1 MISLGQ
7 LRANGL
13 SRQLFNCLHKT
24 GTYPLQISRPA
35 TLSAIHRGVRRSE
48 RVQFGDQSRDRD
60 SSGRGR
66 SDGLTRR
73 ALDGAASPRQQQ
85 KLRKKLGRKAAEEDD
100 EESDK
105 QTRRKR
111 FLNPEF
117 DYGKKSL
124 VYQLKHGAFKD
135 QAAALVQE
143 PVRPLPFQRLEAR
156 PWRKTESPRFAAER
170 SERPRY
176 SAGRS
181 DGRYLDRGDERP
193 DGRRFDRRDER
204 TNGRRFDRRD
214 ERTDGRRFDRRDGRT
229 DERRF
234 DRRDERTGERHVNR
248 RDDVHGEV
256 ETPRHSIGH
265 PAGRPDEPPTR
276 RQFDR
281 TDDVYGEVET
291 SQPRERRNQMMAM
304 NIKYTTAASQFLYGK
319 SVVKAALEQGRRK
332 LYKLFIYGGENR
344 KDSKDNA
351 IITRL
356 AERQG
361 VPITIIPNEDQRL
374 MDKMS
379 MGRPHNGFVL
389 ETSPLPQLPVK
400 SLGRLEET
408 LGKLGFHVEL
418 DHQSKEEEDIN
429 GQDTFIP
436 RKNHTAPKPFV
447 LLLNE
452 ILDPGNLGGILRTA
466 NYLGVDAVGITNRS
480 SSTLTPVVLKSA
492 AGSVE
497 EITIFSV
504 DSPVNFIEESQKAGW
519 KTYAAVAPPDPKLAQ
534 RHGDKFIS
542 TATVETEQPL
552 TSHPCL
558 LVLGNEGHGLSKQIK
573 VAADYELSVPYFV
586 HNSSVDSL
594 NVSVAAGLLCHA
606 FVRAPPIAKST
617 ATKIEKE
624 LAKEA
629 ESEAGEN
636 ENQGEKETLF

>member
-13 SRQLFNCLHKT
+13 SRQIFNCLHKN
-24 GTYPLQISRPA
+24 GAYPLQISRPA

-48 RVQFGDQSRDRD
+48 RVQFGDQYRDRD

-85 KLRKKLGRKAAEEDD
+85 KLRKKLGRKAAEEED
-100 EESDK
+100 EEPGK
-105 QTRRKR
+105 ETRRKR
-111 FLNPEF
+111 FLNPES

-143 PVRPLPFQRLEAR
+143 PVRPLPYQRLETSPR
-156 PWRKTESPRFAAER
+156 RRTESPRYGSER
-170 SERPRY
+170 SERPPY
-176 SAGRS
+176 S
-181 DGRYLDRGDERP
+181 DRQN
-193 DGRRFDRRDER
+193 FDRRD
-204 TNGRRFDRRD
+204 DA
-214 ERTDGRRFDRRDGRT
+214 DGD
-229 DERRF
+229 
-234 DRRDERTGERHVNR
+234 
-248 RDDVHGEV
+248 V
-256 ETPRHSIGH
+256 ETP
-265 PAGRPDEPPTR
+265 
-276 RQFDR
+276 
-281 TDDVYGEVET
+281 
-291 SQPRERRNQMMAM
+291 QPRERRNQMMAM

-356 AERQG
+356 AERRG

-389 ETSPLPQLPVK
+389 ETSPLPRLPVK

-429 GQDTFIP
+429 GHDTFIP
-436 RKNHTAPKPFV
+436 RKNNNAPKPFV

-466 NYLGVDAVGITNRS
+466 SYLGVDAVGITNRS

-492 AGSVE
+492 AGAVE

-504 DSPVNFIEESQKAGW
+504 DSPVSFIEESRKAGW

-542 TATVETEQPL
+542 TVTVESEQPL
-552 TSHPCL
+552 ASHPTI
-558 LVLGNEGHGLSKQIK
+558 LVLGNEGHGLSKPIK

-586 HNSSVDSL
+586 QNSCVDSL

-606 FVRAPPIAKST
+606 FVRAPAIVKST
-617 ATKIEKE
+617 AAKNEKE
-624 LAKEA
+624 ETLAETASGA
-629 ESEAGEN
+629 EKM
-636 ENQGEKETLF
+636 ENQDEKDALF

>member
-13 SRQLFNCLHKT
+13 SRQLFNCVHKN
-24 GTYPLQISRPA
+24 GAYPLQISRPA

-48 RVQFGDQSRDRD
+48 RVQFGDQYRDRD

-85 KLRKKLGRKAAEEDD
+85 KLRKKLGRKAAEEED
-100 EESDK
+100 EESGK
-105 QTRRKR
+105 ETRRKR
-111 FLNPEF
+111 FLNPES

-143 PVRPLPFQRLEAR
+143 PVRPLPYQRLETSPR
-156 PWRKTESPRFAAER
+156 RRTESPRYATER
-170 SERPRY
+170 SERPPYSDRRSERRSVGR

-181 DGRYLDRGDERP
+181 SDRPRP
-193 DGRRFDRRDER
+193 FDRREPFGRREPFDRRETFDRRD
-204 TNGRRFDRRD
+204 DA
-214 ERTDGRRFDRRDGRT
+214 DG
-229 DERRF
+229 
-234 DRRDERTGERHVNR
+234 
-248 RDDVHGEV
+248 DVEA
-256 ETPRHSIGH
+256 P
-265 PAGRPDEPPTR
+265 
-276 RQFDR
+276 
-281 TDDVYGEVET
+281 
-291 SQPRERRNQMMAM
+291 QPRERRNQMMAM

-356 AERQG
+356 AERRG

-389 ETSPLPQLPVK
+389 ETSPLPRLPVK

-429 GQDTFIP
+429 GHDTFIP
-436 RKNHTAPKPFV
+436 RKNNNAPKPFV

-466 NYLGVDAVGITNRS
+466 SYLGVDAVGITNRS

-492 AGSVE
+492 AGAVE

-504 DSPVNFIEESQKAGW
+504 DSPVSFIEESRKSGW

-542 TATVETEQPL
+542 TATVEMEQPL
-552 TSHPCL
+552 TSHPTI
-558 LVLGNEGHGLSKQIK
+558 LVLGNEGHGLSKPIK
-573 VAADYELSVPYFV
+573 VAADYELSVPYSV
-586 HNSSVDSL
+586 QNSCVDSL

-606 FVRAPPIAKST
+606 FVRAPAIVKST
-617 ATKIEKE
+617 AAKSEKE
-624 LAKEA
+624 ETSTETVSGA
-629 ESEAGEN
+629 EKSEN
-636 ENQGEKETLF
+636 RDEKDALF

>member
-1 MISLGQ
+1 MTSLGQ

-13 SRQLFNCLHKT
+13 SRQLFNCMHKN
-24 GTYPLQISRPA
+24 GAYPLQISRPA

-48 RVQFGDQSRDRD
+48 RVQFGDQYKDRDPSSRD
-60 SSGRGR
+60 R

-73 ALDGAASPRQQQ
+73 ALDGASSPRQQQ
-85 KLRKKLGRKAAEEDD
+85 KLRKKLGRKAAEEED
-100 EESDK
+100 EESGK
-105 QTRRKR
+105 ETRRKR
-111 FLNPEF
+111 FLNPES

-143 PVRPLPFQRLEAR
+143 PVRPLPYQRLETSSR
-156 PWRKTESPRFAAER
+156 RRTESPRYASER
-170 SERPRY
+170 SGRPSYSDRPPY
-176 SAGRS
+176 SDWRSDWRSAGRS
-181 DGRYLDRGDERP
+181 IEHSS
-193 DGRRFDRRDER
+193 DRRSP
-204 TNGRRFDRRD
+204 FA
-214 ERTDGRRFDRRDGRT
+214 
-229 DERRF
+229 
-234 DRRDERTGERHVNR
+234 R
-248 RDDVHGEV
+248 RDDADGDV
-256 ETPRHSIGH
+256 ETP
-265 PAGRPDEPPTR
+265 P
-276 RQFDR
+276 
-281 TDDVYGEVET
+281 
-291 SQPRERRNQMMAM
+291 PRERRNQMMAM

-356 AERQG
+356 AERRG

-389 ETSPLPQLPVK
+389 ETSPLPRLPVK

-429 GQDTFIP
+429 GHDTFIP
-436 RKNHTAPKPFV
+436 RKNNNAPKPFV

-466 NYLGVDAVGITNRS
+466 SYLGVDAVGITNRS

-492 AGSVE
+492 AGAVE
-497 EITIFSV
+497 EIPIFSV
-504 DSPVNFIEESQKAGW
+504 DSPVSFIEESRKAGW

-542 TATVETEQPL
+542 TATVESEQPL
-552 TSHPCL
+552 ASHPTI
-558 LVLGNEGHGLSKQIK
+558 LVLGNEGHGLSKPIK

-586 HNSSVDSL
+586 QNSCVDSL

-606 FVRAPPIAKST
+606 FVRAPAIAKST
-617 ATKIEKE
+617 AATPEKE
-624 LAKEA
+624 ETVA
-629 ESEAGEN
+629 ETASGAEKN
-636 ENQGEKETLF
+636 ENQDEKDALF

>member
-1 MISLGQ
+1 MISLGK

-13 SRQLFNCLHKT
+13 SRQLFNSVHEN
-24 GTYPLQISRPA
+24 GVYPLQISRPA

-48 RVQFGDQSRDRD
+48 RVQFGDQYRDRG
-60 SSGRGR
+60 SSDRGR

-85 KLRKKLGRKAAEEDD
+85 KLRKKLGRKAAEEED
-100 EESDK
+100 EESGK
-105 QTRRKR
+105 ETRRKR
-111 FLNPEF
+111 FLNPES

-143 PVRPLPFQRLEAR
+143 PVRPLPYQRLE
-156 PWRKTESPRFAAER
+156 TSPRRRTEPSRYASER
-170 SERPRY
+170 SERLPY
-176 SAGRS
+176 SDRRSDRRSVGRS
-181 DGRYLDRGDERP
+181 TGRPSDRPRP
-193 DGRRFDRRDER
+193 FDRRDD
-204 TNGRRFDRRD
+204 FDMD
-214 ERTDGRRFDRRDGRT
+214 
-229 DERRF
+229 
-234 DRRDERTGERHVNR
+234 
-248 RDDVHGEV
+248 V
-256 ETPRHSIGH
+256 ETP
-265 PAGRPDEPPTR
+265 
-276 RQFDR
+276 
-281 TDDVYGEVET
+281 
-291 SQPRERRNQMMAM
+291 QPRERRNQMMAM

-351 IITRL
+351 VITRL
-356 AERQG
+356 AERRG

-389 ETSPLPQLPVK
+389 ETSPLPRLPVK

-429 GQDTFIP
+429 GQDAFIP
-436 RKNHTAPKPFV
+436 RKNNNAPKPFV

-466 NYLGVDAVGITNRS
+466 SYLGVDAVGITNRS

-492 AGSVE
+492 AGAVE

-504 DSPVNFIEESQKAGW
+504 DSPVSFIEESRKAGW

-542 TATVETEQPL
+542 TATVESEQPL
-552 TSHPCL
+552 ASHPTI
-558 LVLGNEGHGLSKQIK
+558 LVLGNEGHGLSKPIK

-586 HNSSVDSL
+586 QNSCVDSL

-606 FVRAPPIAKST
+606 FVRAPAIVKST
-617 ATKIEKE
+617 AAKSEKE
-624 LAKEA
+624 ETLAETASGTEK
-629 ESEAGEN
+629 N
-636 ENQGEKETLF
+636 ENQDEKDALF

>member
-1 MISLGQ
+1 MTSLGQ

-13 SRQLFNCLHKT
+13 SRQLFNGVHKS
-24 GTYPLQISRPA
+24 GAYPLQISRPA

-48 RVQFGDQSRDRD
+48 RVQFGDQYRDRD
-60 SSGRGR
+60 SSGGDR
-66 SDGLTRR
+66 SDRLTRR
-73 ALDGAASPRQQQ
+73 ALEGAASPRQQQ
-85 KLRKKLGRKAAEEDD
+85 KLRKKLGRKAAEEED
-100 EESDK
+100 EESGRE
-105 QTRRKR
+105 TRRKR
-111 FLNPEF
+111 FLNPES

-143 PVRPLPFQRLEAR
+143 PVRPLPYQRLETSPR
-156 PWRKTESPRFAAER
+156 RRTESPRFVSER
-170 SERPRY
+170 SERPFY
-176 SAGRS
+176 SDRRSVGRS
-181 DGRYLDRGDERP
+181 ERLSYSDRRSVGRSERP
-193 DGRRFDRRDER
+193 PYSDRRSVERSVGRSSDRPFDRRD
-204 TNGRRFDRRD
+204 D
-214 ERTDGRRFDRRDGRT
+214 TDVD
-229 DERRF
+229 
-234 DRRDERTGERHVNR
+234 
-248 RDDVHGEV
+248 V
-256 ETPRHSIGH
+256 ETP
-265 PAGRPDEPPTR
+265 
-276 RQFDR
+276 
-281 TDDVYGEVET
+281 
-291 SQPRERRNQMMAM
+291 QPRERRNQMMAM

-351 IITRL
+351 VITRL
-356 AERQG
+356 AERRR

-389 ETSPLPQLPVK
+389 ETSPLPRLPVK

-429 GQDTFIP
+429 GHDTFIP
-436 RKNHTAPKPFV
+436 RKNNNAPKPFV

-466 NYLGVDAVGITNRS
+466 SYLGVDAVGITNRS

-492 AGSVE
+492 AGAVE

-504 DSPVNFIEESQKAGW
+504 DSPVSFIEESRKAGW

-542 TATVETEQPL
+542 TATVEAEQPL
-552 TSHPCL
+552 NSHPSI
-558 LVLGNEGHGLSKQIK
+558 LVLGNEGHGLSKPIK

-586 HNSSVDSL
+586 QNSCVDSL

-606 FVRAPPIAKST
+606 FVRAPAIVNST
-617 ATKIEKE
+617 A
-624 LAKEA
+624 AKD
-629 ESEAGEN
+629 
-636 ENQGEKETLF
+636 EKETLTETVSGAEKKEIQDEKDALF

>member
-1 MISLGQ
+1 MRSLGQ

-13 SRQLFNCLHKT
+13 SHQIFSSVHKN
-24 GTYPLQISRPA
+24 GAYPLQISRPA

-48 RVQFGDQSRDRD
+48 RVQFGDQYRDRD

-85 KLRKKLGRKAAEEDD
+85 KLRKKLDRKAAEEED
-100 EESDK
+100 EESGK
-105 QTRRKR
+105 ETRRKR
-111 FLNPEF
+111 FLNPES

-143 PVRPLPFQRLEAR
+143 PVRPLPYQRLETSSR
-156 PWRKTESPRFAAER
+156 RRTESPRYRSER
-170 SERPRY
+170 SERHPY
-176 SAGRS
+176 SDRRS
-181 DGRYLDRGDERP
+181 DRRSVERSTGHPSDRPRS
-193 DGRRFDRRDER
+193 FDRRDD
-204 TNGRRFDRRD
+204 FDMD
-214 ERTDGRRFDRRDGRT
+214 
-229 DERRF
+229 
-234 DRRDERTGERHVNR
+234 
-248 RDDVHGEV
+248 V
-256 ETPRHSIGH
+256 ETP
-265 PAGRPDEPPTR
+265 
-276 RQFDR
+276 
-281 TDDVYGEVET
+281 
-291 SQPRERRNQMMAM
+291 QPRERRNQMMAM

-351 IITRL
+351 VITRL
-356 AERQG
+356 AERRG

-389 ETSPLPQLPVK
+389 ETSPLPRLPVK
-400 SLGRLEET
+400 ALGRLEET

-429 GQDTFIP
+429 GHDTFIP
-436 RKNHTAPKPFV
+436 RKNNNAPKPFV

-466 NYLGVDAVGITNRS
+466 SYLGVDAVGITNRS

-492 AGSVE
+492 AGAVE

-504 DSPVNFIEESQKAGW
+504 DSPVSFIEESRKAGW

-542 TATVETEQPL
+542 TDTVESEQPL
-552 TSHPCL
+552 ASHPTI
-558 LVLGNEGHGLSKQIK
+558 LVLGNEGHGLSKPIK

-586 HNSSVDSL
+586 QNSCVDSL

-606 FVRAPPIAKST
+606 FVRAPAIVKST
-617 ATKIEKE
+617 AAKSEEEETSAETAPGAEK
-624 LAKEA
+624 
-629 ESEAGEN
+629 N
-636 ENQGEKETLF
+636 ENQDEKDALF

>member
-7 LRANGL
+7 LRATGL
-13 SRQLFNCLHKT
+13 SRHLFTCVHKN

-48 RVQFGDQSRDRD
+48 RVQFGDQYRDRE
-60 SSGRGR
+60 SSTRRRG
-66 SDGLTRR
+66 DGLTRR

-85 KLRKKLGRKAAEEDD
+85 KLRKKLGRKAAEEDED
-100 EESDK
+100 ESDK

-111 FLNPEF
+111 FLDPES

-124 VYQLKHGAFKD
+124 VYQLKHGAFKE

-143 PVRPLPFQRLEAR
+143 PVRPLPYQRLETSPRRRTDSPQHRANYPR
-156 PWRKTESPRFAAER
+156 HRTDFPRHRAEFPRHRTESPRFAAER
-170 SERPRY
+170 SEKPRHSDGR
-176 SAGRS
+176 SAGRLFERHS
-181 DGRYLDRGDERP
+181 DRPLDRPFG
-193 DGRRFDRRDER
+193 
-204 TNGRRFDRRD
+204 
-214 ERTDGRRFDRRDGRT
+214 
-229 DERRF
+229 
-234 DRRDERTGERHVNR
+234 R
-248 RDDVHGEV
+248 RDDTDGEV
-256 ETPRHSIGH
+256 EAP
-265 PAGRPDEPPTR
+265 
-276 RQFDR
+276 
-281 TDDVYGEVET
+281 
-291 SQPRERRNQMMAM
+291 QPRERKNQMMAM

-351 IITRL
+351 IISRL
-356 AERQG
+356 AERRG

-389 ETSPLPQLPVK
+389 ETSPLPRLPVK

-436 RKNHTAPKPFV
+436 RKNNNAPKPFV

-466 NYLGVDAVGITNRS
+466 SYLGVDAVGITNRS

-492 AGSVE
+492 AGAVE
-497 EITIFSV
+497 EISIFSV
-504 DSPVNFIEESQKAGW
+504 DSPVSFIEESQKAGW

-552 TSHPCL
+552 TSHPCI
-558 LVLGNEGHGLSKQIK
+558 LVLGNEGHGLSKPIK

-586 HNSSVDSL
+586 QNSCVDSL

-606 FVRAPPIAKST
+606 FVRAPAVIKST
-617 ATKIEKE
+617 TTKIEKE
-624 LAKEA
+624 ASTET
-629 ESEAGEN
+629 ESELEKQ
-636 ENQGEKETLF
+636 QGEKEALF

>member
-1 MISLGQ
+1 MTSLGQ

-13 SRQLFNCLHKT
+13 SRQLFNRVHKR
-24 GTYPLQISRPA
+24 GAYPLQISRPA

-48 RVQFGDQSRDRD
+48 RVQFGDQYRDRD
-60 SSGRGR
+60 SSGGDR
-66 SDGLTRR
+66 SDRLTRR
-73 ALDGAASPRQQQ
+73 ALEGAASPRQQQ
-85 KLRKKLGRKAAEEDD
+85 KLRKKLGRKAAEEED
-100 EESDK
+100 EESGRE
-105 QTRRKR
+105 TRRKR
-111 FLNPEF
+111 FLNPES

-143 PVRPLPFQRLEAR
+143 PVRPLPYQRLETSPR
-156 PWRKTESPRFAAER
+156 RRTESPRFVSER
-170 SERPRY
+170 SERPFY
-176 SAGRS
+176 SDRRSVGRS
-181 DGRYLDRGDERP
+181 ERP
-193 DGRRFDRRDER
+193 PYSDRRSVERSVGRSSDRPFDRRD
-204 TNGRRFDRRD
+204 D
-214 ERTDGRRFDRRDGRT
+214 TDVD
-229 DERRF
+229 
-234 DRRDERTGERHVNR
+234 
-248 RDDVHGEV
+248 V
-256 ETPRHSIGH
+256 ETP
-265 PAGRPDEPPTR
+265 
-276 RQFDR
+276 
-281 TDDVYGEVET
+281 
-291 SQPRERRNQMMAM
+291 QPRERRNQMMAM

-351 IITRL
+351 VITRL
-356 AERQG
+356 AERRR

-389 ETSPLPQLPVK
+389 ETSPLPRLPVK

-418 DHQSKEEEDIN
+418 NHQSKEEEDIN
-429 GQDTFIP
+429 GHDTFIP
-436 RKNHTAPKPFV
+436 RKNNNAPKPFV

-466 NYLGVDAVGITNRS
+466 SYLGVDAVGITNRS

-492 AGSVE
+492 AGAVE

-504 DSPVNFIEESQKAGW
+504 DSPVSFIEESRKAGW

-542 TATVETEQPL
+542 TATVEAEQPL
-552 TSHPCL
+552 NSHPSI
-558 LVLGNEGHGLSKQIK
+558 LVLGNEGHGLSKPIK

-586 HNSSVDSL
+586 QNSCVDSL

-606 FVRAPPIAKST
+606 FVRAPAIVNST
-617 ATKIEKE
+617 A
-624 LAKEA
+624 AKD
-629 ESEAGEN
+629 
-636 ENQGEKETLF
+636 EKETLTETVSGAEKKEIQDEKDALF

>member
-7 LRANGL
+7 LRANGS
-13 SRQLFNCLHKT
+13 SRQLFNCAHKNGAYT
-24 GTYPLQISRPA
+24 LQISRPA

-48 RVQFGDQSRDRD
+48 RVQFGDQYRDRD

-85 KLRKKLGRKAAEEDD
+85 KLRKKLGRKATEEED
-100 EESDK
+100 EESGK
-105 QTRRKR
+105 ETRRKR
-111 FLNPEF
+111 FLNPES

-143 PVRPLPFQRLEAR
+143 PVRPLPYQRLETSPR
-156 PWRKTESPRFAAER
+156 RRTESPRYASER
-170 SERPRY
+170 SERHPY
-176 SAGRS
+176 SDRRSDRRPVGRS
-181 DGRYLDRGDERP
+181 TGRPSDRPRP
-193 DGRRFDRRDER
+193 FDRRDD
-204 TNGRRFDRRD
+204 FDMD
-214 ERTDGRRFDRRDGRT
+214 
-229 DERRF
+229 
-234 DRRDERTGERHVNR
+234 
-248 RDDVHGEV
+248 V
-256 ETPRHSIGH
+256 ETP
-265 PAGRPDEPPTR
+265 
-276 RQFDR
+276 
-281 TDDVYGEVET
+281 
-291 SQPRERRNQMMAM
+291 QPRERRNQMMAM

-319 SVVKAALEQGRRK
+319 SVVKAALEHGRRK

-351 IITRL
+351 IITRS
-356 AERQG
+356 AERRG
-361 VPITIIPNEDQRL
+361 VPITIIPKEDQRL

-389 ETSPLPQLPVK
+389 ETSPLPRLPVK

-436 RKNHTAPKPFV
+436 RKNNNAPKPFV

-466 NYLGVDAVGITNRS
+466 SYLGVDAVGITNRS

-492 AGSVE
+492 AGAVE

-504 DSPVNFIEESQKAGW
+504 DSPVSFIEESRKAGW

-542 TATVETEQPL
+542 TATVESEQPL
-552 TSHPCL
+552 ASHATI
-558 LVLGNEGHGLSKQIK
+558 LVLGNEGHGLSKPIK

-586 HNSSVDSL
+586 QNSCVDSL

-606 FVRAPPIAKST
+606 FVRAPAVTAAKNERGGTLTSD
-617 ATKIEKE
+617 AEK
-624 LAKEA
+624 
-629 ESEAGEN
+629 N
-636 ENQGEKETLF
+636 EKQDEKDALF